1 MNDKFRIHFESG
13 KLHFEIIY
21 KKRKRRYFEYYENG
35 EIKGYLIFHN
45 NGDIEGEGE
54 DVYYTE

>member
-35 EIKGYLIFHN
+35 EIKGYLIFMKMR
-45 NGDIEGEGE
+45 ILSGEE
-54 DVYYTE
+54 ENIYYKE

>member
-21 KKRKRRYFEYYENG
+21 KKGKRRYFEYYENG
-35 EIKGYLIFHN
+35 EIKGYLIFHEN
-45 NGDIEGEGE
+45 EDIKW
-54 DVYYTE
+54 